1 MERIKDFYKVK
12 KIEKKSTYDYI
23 ENKHYAQRKPSI
35 SVAFGLFDKEGHMIG
50 ICTFGKPASN
60 SLCIGVCGRE
70 KSHKVYELNRLYI
83 DENEKNLA
91 SFFVSRC
98 LKYLKKYKMII
109 VSYSDTGMNHH
120 GYVYQACNFIYTG
133 VTKQRTDKYTEGNR
147 HSRHYTDENNHLRKV
162 RTAKH
167 RYVYFTDKKDVGD
180 LRYEVF
186 DYPKGNNV
194 NYTPGERQKTKII
207 NKITGEE
214 YYI

>member
-1 MERIKDFYKVK
+1 YMKINGIQTITEPIAVHLNFYFTPPKAYSKKRIRA
-12 KIEKKSTYDYI
+12 IEAEEELFTKQIDLDDLIKSVTDSMNSIMYLNDS
-23 ENKHYAQRKPSI
+23 NVVGLTASKHYDNES
-35 SVAFGLFDKEGHMIG
+35 HMIG

-120 GYVYQACNFIYTG
+120 GYVYQACNFIYTW
-133 VTKQRTDKYTEGNR
+133 VTKQR
-147 HSRHYTDENNHLRKV
+147 
-162 RTAKH
+162 
-167 RYVYFTDKKDVGD
+167 
-180 LRYEVF
+180 
-186 DYPKGNNV
+186 
-194 NYTPGERQKTKII
+194 
-207 NKITGEE
+207 
-214 YYI
+214 